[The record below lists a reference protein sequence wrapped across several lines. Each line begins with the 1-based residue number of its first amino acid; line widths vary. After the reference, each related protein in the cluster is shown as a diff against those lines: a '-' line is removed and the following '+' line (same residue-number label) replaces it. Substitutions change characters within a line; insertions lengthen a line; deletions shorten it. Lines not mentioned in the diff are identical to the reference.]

1 MAWSPFCLWPDT
13 EENQAWWDCVS
24 QKTVQEQHVPLLV
37 YMYLLVVPNTV
48 RICLS
53 VLKFPMKNLIV
64 VLMVELQLADFYSA
78 GVAAAAL
85 AKGINLKPPSS
96 REWDVAGCPIP
107 SWKGQTMI
115 QGCSFAAPGH
125 QWWVRVGTEEARTH
139 WAEPSRRLGRLGTSL
154 WLQEELLPMGHR
166 LVYAGEGDS
175 CLVDLSMSC

>member
-1 MAWSPFCLWPDT
+1 M
-13 EENQAWWDCVS
+13 S

-37 YMYLLVVPNTV
+37 YMYLLVVPNTA

-154 WLQEELLPMGHR
+154 
-166 LVYAGEGDS
+166 
-175 CLVDLSMSC
+175 

>member
-1 MAWSPFCLWPDT
+1 M
-13 EENQAWWDCVS
+13 S
-24 QKTVQEQHVPLLV
+24 QKTVQEQRVPLLV

-53 VLKFPMKNLIV
+53 VLKFPMKNLIM

-107 SWKGQTMI
+107 SWEGQTM
-115 QGCSFAAPGH
+115 SPGH
-125 QWWVRVGTEEARTH
+125 QWRVRVGTEEARTH

-154 WLQEELLPMGHR
+154 
-166 LVYAGEGDS
+166 
-175 CLVDLSMSC
+175 